1 MENHHDA
8 PEAEEFFLGKP
19 LVSANKFKPIINR
32 PYLAK
37 NLLLENQV
45 SLLVGPPNIGKSS
58 VVAALAASISTG
70 RALGKMPVKRAA
82 VLYVAAED
90 PNGIAERAFGYFQ
103 NHAADIADFEIYGWP
118 VDLSDQE
125 KMAEFAG
132 EAAQFARRRAAD
144 RLLIV
149 FDTLNLCIGDSDEN
163 SARDMGRV
171 VGHAQRLARKTRA
184 HVMIIHHTSIADNGR
199 PRGSTAMHG
208 NIDTM
213 LVLRRVEGQ
222 GDETLVL
229 LTQEKQRSVRK
240 GKPLLFEVGS
250 LVAGEDVD
258 GEKIT
263 VPIARPA
270 ELTSSLIAE
279 FSDKGKAGGEAE
291 VRATEVLRVLGVL
304 RNKAPATY
312 HEARVLAQ
320 MVGEGFE
327 GVRSNPDSLR
337 KAVRRTLDT
346 LIGARKAE
354 TDGNG
359 GYRAATSATPQP
371 EPQGKALH

>member
-1 MENHHDA
+1 MENHHHA
-8 PEAEEFFLGKP
+8 PQAEEHFLGKP
-19 LVSANKFKPIINR
+19 LVSAAKFRPVLNR

-37 NLLLENQV
+37 NLLLESQV

-70 RALGKMPVKRAA
+70 RALGKMPIKRAA

-103 NHAADIADFEIYGWP
+103 NEAADVADFEIYGWP
-118 VDLSDQE
+118 VDLSDE
-125 KMAEFAG
+125 LEMEG
-132 EAAQFARRRAAD
+132 FAREAVKFVKRKGAD

-171 VGHAQRLARKTRA
+171 VGHAQMLARMTRA
-184 HVMIIHHTSIADNGR
+184 HVMIVHHTSVADNGR

-213 LVLRRVEGQ
+213 LVLRKVEGQ

-240 GKPLLFEVGS
+240 GKPLLFEVGA
-250 LVAGEDVD
+250 LFAGEDDD

-279 FSDKGKAGGEAE
+279 FATKGKSGGEADARAAE
-291 VRATEVLRVLGVL
+291 VMRVLAAL
-304 RNKAPATY
+304 HAKSPAIY
-312 HEARVLAQ
+312 HEARALSK

-337 KAVRRTLDT
+337 KAVRRALDA
-346 LIGARKAE
+346 LIDAGKAE

-359 GYRAATSATPQP
+359 GYRASRSAEERPETTATS
-371 EPQGKALH
+371 LH

>member
-8 PEAEEFFLGKP
+8 PEAQAHFMGKP
-19 LVSANKFKPIINR
+19 LVSAAKHKPKLGR

-37 NLLLENQV
+37 RLLLESQV

-70 RALGKMPVKRAA
+70 RALGKTAVKRAA

-90 PNGIAERAFGYFQ
+90 PNGILERAYGFFQ
-103 NHAADIADFEIYGWP
+103 NHAADIADFEVFGWP
-118 VDLSDQE
+118 IDMSDD
-125 KMAEFAG
+125 KVMAQFAA
-132 EAAQFARRRAAD
+132 EAAQFARTRQAD

-163 SARDMGRV
+163 SSRDMGRV
-171 VGHAQRLARKTRA
+171 VSNAQMLARRTRA
-184 HVMIIHHTSIADNGR
+184 HVMIIHHTSLADNGR

-213 LVLRRVEGQ
+213 LVLRKVEGQ

-229 LTQEKQRSVRK
+229 LTQEKQRNVRK
-240 GKPLLFEVGS
+240 GKPLLFEIGALLIGVDED
-250 LVAGEDVD
+250 GED
-258 GEKIT
+258 IT

-270 ELTSSLIAE
+270 ELTSSLLAKVAE
-279 FSDKGKAGGEAE
+279 PAKPSGEAE
-291 VRATEVLRVLGVL
+291 TRAVEVLRVLSTL
-304 RNKAPATY
+304 RSKAPVAY
-312 HEARVLAQ
+312 HEPKALAQ

-327 GVRSNPDSLR
+327 AVRSNSDSLR
-337 KAVRRTLDT
+337 KAVKRALDA
-346 LIGARKAE
+346 LVGAGKAE
-354 TDGNG
+354 TNGSG
-359 GYRAATSATPQP
+359 GYRAADSANLPTAS
-371 EPQGKALH
+371 EDKTLH

>member
-1 MENHHDA
+1 MDIHHHAPRA
-8 PEAEEFFLGKP
+8 PEQFLGKP
-19 LVSANKFKPIINR
+19 LISAAKFRPDLNR

-70 RALGKMPVKRAA
+70 RAVGKMPVKRAA

-90 PNGIAERAFGYFQ
+90 PNGIAERAYGYFQ
-103 NHAADIADFEIYGWP
+103 SEAADVADFEIYGWP
-118 VDLSDQE
+118 VDLSDE
-125 KMAEFAG
+125 REMDS
-132 EAAQFARRRAAD
+132 FAREAVELVKRRAAD

-171 VGHAQRLARKTRA
+171 VGHAQMLARKTRA
-184 HVMIIHHTSIADNGR
+184 HVMIVHHTSVADNGR

-213 LVLRRVEGQ
+213 LVLRKVEGQ

-240 GKPLLFEVGS
+240 GKPLLFEVGA
-250 LVAGEDVD
+250 LYAGEDDD

-279 FSDKGKAGGEAE
+279 FATKGKGGGEADARAAE
-291 VRATEVLRVLGVL
+291 VMRVLTAL
-304 RNKAPATY
+304 HAKSPTIY
-312 HEARVLAQ
+312 YEARTLSK
-320 MVGEGFE
+320 MVGEAFE
-327 GVRSNPDSLR
+327 SVRPNADSLR
-337 KAVRRTLDT
+337 KAVRRALAA
-346 LIGARKAE
+346 LIDAGKAE

-359 GYRAATSATPQP
+359 GYRAASPSDRKP
-371 EPQGKALH
+371 EPEDKTLH

>member
-1 MENHHDA
+1 MENHHHA
-8 PEAEEFFLGKP
+8 PQTEEQFLGKP
-19 LVSANKFKPIINR
+19 LVSAAKFRPVLNR

-37 NLLLENQV
+37 NLLLESQV

-70 RALGKMPVKRAA
+70 HALGKMPIKRAA

-103 NHAADIADFEIYGWP
+103 NEAADVADFEIYGWP
-118 VDLSDQE
+118 VDLSDE
-125 KMAEFAG
+125 LEMEG
-132 EAAQFARRRAAD
+132 FAREAVKFVKRKGAD

-171 VGHAQRLARKTRA
+171 VGHAQMLARMTRA
-184 HVMIIHHTSIADNGR
+184 HIMIVHHTSVADNGR

-213 LVLRRVEGQ
+213 LVLRKVEGQ

-240 GKPLLFEVGS
+240 GKPLLFEVGA
-250 LVAGEDVD
+250 LVAGEDDD

-270 ELTSSLIAE
+270 EITSSLIAE
-279 FSDKGKAGGEAE
+279 FATKGKSGGEADARAAE
-291 VRATEVLRVLGVL
+291 VMRVLAAL
-304 RNKAPATY
+304 HAKSPAIY
-312 HEARVLAQ
+312 HEARALSK

-337 KAVRRTLDT
+337 KAVRRALDT
-346 LIGARKAE
+346 LIDAGKAE

-359 GYRAATSATPQP
+359 GYRASCSAEERPETKATS
-371 EPQGKALH
+371 LH